1 MPFSIVRNDI
11 TKMKVHAI
19 VNAANTELK
28 IGGGVCGAVF
38 NAAGKRK
45 LQDACEKLAPIKTGE
60 AVATPAFALPA
71 KYIIHTA
78 CPIYKDGKSGEE
90 ELLRSAYTNS
100 LNWLWKRSARAM
112 PSRFSRAAP
121 TDTPRKNPFTLRP
134 TISEAFSRSTI
145 WIYIS

>member
-19 VNAANTELK
+19 VNAANTELT

-38 NAAGKRK
+38 NAAGERR
-45 LQDACEKLAPIKTGE
+45 LQAACEKLAPIKTGE
-60 AVATPAFALPA
+60 AVTTPAFALPA

-78 CPIYKDGKSGEE
+78 APYIKTARAVRKSFCAR
-90 ELLRSAYTNS
+90 LIQTALT
-100 LNWLWKRSARAM
+100 WLWKRSARAL

-121 TDTPRKNPFTLRP
+121 MDTPRKKPFMLRP
-134 TISEAFSRSTI
+134 RFSEAFSRSTI